1 VTVPDHH
8 IQASAEMFALL
19 ALGLHQERGLTE
31 TMEAV
36 LEFALGTVDRW
47 EAALFLA
54 KVAGNLEIAAVT
66 DSLVEQADH
75 RQLGSCA
82 GPAPTVLAD
91 GLDLVL
97 VSDTTDDDRW
107 PDWAAGVAD
116 LGLRS
121 VLALRLQAGDTT
133 LGVLQLFSRKPF
145 AFEPEDVEV
154 ARIIAL
160 HASVA
165 VSGSQQEA
173 MLRRLADGRT
183 LIGQAQGIL
192 MERLGANPDEAFA
205 LLRRYSQDHNVKL
218 REVARLLTQNR
229 EFPA

>member
-8 IQASAEMFALL
+8 IQVSAEVFARL
-19 ALGLHQERGLTE
+19 ALELHEERGLAE

-36 LEFALGTVDRW
+36 LEFALATVERW
-47 EAALFLA
+47 EAGLILA
-54 KVAGNLEIAAVT
+54 KVAGELEIAAVT
-66 DSLVEQADH
+66 DALVEQADH
-75 RQLGSCA
+75 LRLGSCA
-82 GPAPTVLAD
+82 GPAPAVLAD

-97 VSDTTDDDRW
+97 VADTTDDDRW
-107 PDWAAGVAD
+107 PDWACGVAD

-121 VLALRLQAGDTT
+121 ALALRLEAGGTT

-165 VSGSQQEA
+165 VSSARQEA

-192 MERLGANPDEAFA
+192 MERLGTNPDEAFA

-229 EFPA
+229 EFPV

>member
-8 IQASAEMFALL
+8 IQASAERFARL
-19 ALGLHQERGLTE
+19 ALGLHEKRGLTE

-82 GPAPTVLAD
+82 GPAPAVLAD

-107 PDWAAGVAD
+107 PDWAADVAD

-121 VLALRLQAGDTT
+121 VLALRLQAGDNT

-145 AFEPEDVEV
+145 AFEPDDLEV

-165 VSGSQQEA
+165 LSSAQQEA
-173 MLRRLADGRT
+173 MLRRAVDGRT

-192 MERLGANPDEAFA
+192 MERLGTNPDEAFA